1 MTRTGKTSGKGSP
14 RQQQARRFVELLETM
29 MERTMRLHRNY
40 TDELLRLSP
49 PEVRSLMWLARHGK
63 TVMSDFAQGTD
74 IPLSTATRIV
84 NRLVKKNIVVRHRSE
99 EDRRI
104 VEIDLSAEAYEHR
117 NKFMAAR
124 QEAIGTVLEQLDIA
138 ESQLLLELLEKGL
151 QRSSEAAG
159 EATPVGKWKAWTAVR
174 SVAVEAGV
182 AAAKKK

>member
-1 MTRTGKTSGKGSP
+1 
-14 RQQQARRFVELLETM
+14 M